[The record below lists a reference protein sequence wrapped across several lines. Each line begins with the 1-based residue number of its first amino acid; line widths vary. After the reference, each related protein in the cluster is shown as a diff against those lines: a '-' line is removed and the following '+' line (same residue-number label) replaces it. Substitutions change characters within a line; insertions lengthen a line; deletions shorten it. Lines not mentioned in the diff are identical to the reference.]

1 MAQRVVV
8 VGGGISGLAA
18 AFHLRE
24 LAAARETPLEV
35 IVLEAGSRAGGA
47 LHTIVREGFVAEAG
61 ADAFISDKTDALDL
75 AGRLGLETEIVGT
88 LEAHRRAFVVHRGKL
103 VEVPRGFSLLAPSA
117 VFPIIESELFSIP
130 GKLRMLAEP
139 MIRAR
144 TDAGDESLAA
154 FVRRR
159 FGAEALDRLV
169 QPLAGGI
176 YVADPETLSM
186 QACFARFVAMERE
199 RGSLTRGLR
208 RLRKNPAGG
217 SSGVRWNLFLSF
229 RDGMAMLVH
238 ALERSLGESISFGA
252 EVAQIARRGAG
263 WPLHSLTQIVFLH
276 CLSSRYEKHNYL
288 TLERRN
294 GKLPRGS
301 QVCEFPRRAKRIT
314 QHRSMATPPL
324 ASTHRRQSVLL
335 RVVGLVFVLVIALV
349 LGVAGWFYLEA
360 RTSLPQVDGYISVA
374 GLTAPVSVIRD
385 AQGVPHIRA
394 ASLHDLLFA
403 QGYVAAQDRLWQI
416 DSLRRAAFGELA
428 EIVGPSALEHDR
440 HQRLLLYRAT
450 AERAGQALPAPTRDQ
465 FDAYAQG
472 VNAFV
477 STHGTIFLSNSA
489 FCITRRASG
498 RQRTALRWASSC
510 TRCLPTVNIVARWRE
525 KSFWLSWVRN

>member
-199 RGSLTRGLR
+199 HGSLTRGLR

-263 WPLHSLTQIVFLH
+263 WTVATRNGQSLEADGVICAAPAYAAARIVKEAAPALSRALADIAYVSSATVNVAYDAAAVGNLPDGFGVVIPAAERRRIIALSFSSLKFLNRAPAGKVLMRAFLGGALNPEVMRLEAAAMVNVVREELRDLLGIRSAPL
-276 CLSSRYEKHNYL
+276 LSHVWRWLDSMPQYKLGH
-288 TLERRN
+288 LER
-294 GKLPRGS
+294 
-301 QVCEFPRRAKRIT
+301 
-314 QHRSMATPPL
+314 
-324 ASTHRRQSVLL
+324 
-335 RVVGLVFVLVIALV
+335 
-349 LGVAGWFYLEA
+349 
-360 RTSLPQVDGYISVA
+360 
-374 GLTAPVSVIRD
+374 
-385 AQGVPHIRA
+385 
-394 ASLHDLLFA
+394 
-403 QGYVAAQDRLWQI
+403 VAAIERQ
-416 DSLRRAAFGELA
+416 AGELA
-428 EIVGPSALEHDR
+428 GFAIAGAAYRGVGIPDCVHSGNLAAETVFSAL
-440 HQRLLLYRAT
+440 
-450 AERAGQALPAPTRDQ
+450 APRD
-465 FDAYAQG
+465 
-472 VNAFV
+472 
-477 STHGTIFLSNSA
+477 
-489 FCITRRASG
+489 
-498 RQRTALRWASSC
+498 
-510 TRCLPTVNIVARWRE
+510 
-525 KSFWLSWVRN
+525 